1 MIVRVISIGRFIALF
16 VVRRPAMTMRIVV
29 GFVGLFLLSAISI
42 SDVSAHHSY
51 LLTVQQLRAGLTKAP
66 SMPQKGFILIDV
78 RSVEEHATGFIP
90 GTDLNIDF
98 TEIKA
103 RHRDIGAQLED
114 HLVVYCQSG
123 HRSNIAAET
132 LADLGYR
139 HVYNVIGSMDAW
151 LAAGFPVESVR
162 R

>member
-1 MIVRVISIGRFIALF
+1 MII
-16 VVRRPAMTMRIVV
+16 RIVITIV
-29 GFVGLFLLSAISI
+29 SLLLLSSI
-42 SDVSAHHSY
+42 STSDISAHHSY
-51 LLTVQQLRAGLTKAP
+51 LLSVQQLRAGLTKAP

-78 RSVEEHATGFIP
+78 RSAEEHATGFIP
-90 GTDLNIDF
+90 GTDLNIEF
-98 TEIKA
+98 REIQA
-103 RHRDIGAQLED
+103 RHREIGAQLED

-139 HVYNVIGSMDAW
+139 HVYNVTGSMNAW
-151 LAAGFPVESVR
+151 LAAGFPVESWR

>member
-1 MIVRVISIGRFIALF
+1 MTLRVIIAI
-16 VVRRPAMTMRIVV
+16 A
-29 GFVGLFLLSAISI
+29 GLLLLSAISI
-42 SDVSAHHSY
+42 SGVSAHHSY
-51 LLTVQQLRAGLTKAP
+51 LLTVQQLRDGLTKTP

-78 RSVEEHATGFIP
+78 RSAEEHAAGFIP
-90 GTDLNIDF
+90 GTDLNIEF
-98 TEIKA
+98 REIQA
-103 RHRDIGAQLED
+103 RHREIGAQLED

-139 HVYNVIGSMDAW
+139 HVYNVTGSMNAW
-151 LAAGFPVESVR
+151 LAAGYPVEPAR

>member
-1 MIVRVISIGRFIALF
+1 MI
-16 VVRRPAMTMRIVV
+16 MRILFT
-29 GFVGLFLLSAISI
+29 FVGLFLLSAISI
-42 SDVSAHHSY
+42 SGVSAHHSY
-51 LLTVQQLRAGLTKAP
+51 LLTVQQLRSGLTTAP

-78 RSVEEHATGFIP
+78 RSAKEHATGFIP

-98 TEIKA
+98 REIQA

-139 HVYNVIGSMDAW
+139 HVYNVTGSMDAW
-151 LAAGFPVESVR
+151 LAAGFPVESGR

>member
-1 MIVRVISIGRFIALF
+1 MIM
-16 VVRRPAMTMRIVV
+16 RRTIILVS
-29 GFVGLFLLSAISI
+29 LFLLSTVTISG
-42 SDVSAHHSY
+42 VSAYHSY
-51 LLTVQQLRAGLTKAP
+51 LLTVQQLRAGLTKGP
-66 SMPQKGFILIDV
+66 LMTQKGFILIDV
-78 RSVEEHATGFIP
+78 RSTEEHATGFIP
-90 GTDLNIDF
+90 GTDVNIDF
-98 TEIKA
+98 REIKA

-139 HVYNVIGSMDAW
+139 HVYNVTGSMNAW
-151 LAAGFPVESVR
+151 LEAGYPVEPGR